1 MKAYR
6 SHDEAQLLRD
16 LPPEARP
23 AAACAM
29 DLARAG
35 LGDATISALVGKMP
49 AVSRRRLAPPSVAP
63 ARPAVAPLDLARAI
77 ADLSA
82 ARASARRSLDAA
94 LGRSGPE
101 ASHDMLLAG
110 AAIEGVDIA
119 LGHALMLADRAGVPT
134 GLSQR
139 AEGELRRQLARAGL
153 DLDLAAVRA
162 EQHTQPG
169 GSVKPKTLN
178 PMTDVTVLCMKCAT
192 LNAEDAVRCTRCG
205 ETLKAQRGK

>member
-1 MKAYR
+1 
-6 SHDEAQLLRD
+6 
-16 LPPEARP
+16 
-23 AAACAM
+23 
-29 DLARAG
+29 
-35 LGDATISALVGKMP
+35 MP

-153 DLDLAAVRA
+153 ELDLAAARA
-162 EQHTQPG
+162 AQHTPG
-169 GSVKPKTLN
+169 GPMKPKALN
-178 PMTDVTVLCMKCAT
+178 PMTDVTVLCMQCAT
-192 LNAEDAVRCTRCG
+192 LNAEDAVRCTKCG
-205 ETLKAQRGK
+205 EKLKASRGSR